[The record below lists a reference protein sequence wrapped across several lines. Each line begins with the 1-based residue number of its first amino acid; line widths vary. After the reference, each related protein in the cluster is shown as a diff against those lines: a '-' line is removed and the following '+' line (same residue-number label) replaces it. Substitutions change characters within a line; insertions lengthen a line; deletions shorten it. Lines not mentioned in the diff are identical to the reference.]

1 MVSTMKRRNIGALIT
16 GLLLLIIGVGFIGEA
31 THLWNF
37 NLFFPGWWTLFIIIP
52 AFSATVGQGFHTG
65 NVAWLIFGVLMLLAC
80 QDWFKSFM
88 SWQLFLGIFIVYWGL
103 VIVIKFAMGP
113 KQKQIR
119 QEYPSISGQYN
130 STGAVSAAP
139 QEGYCAAGDPDSNPS
154 YTAILS
160 GNTVK
165 NCSRNLESVHVEAIM
180 GGVDLDLS
188 DAVVTHDIQVTAT
201 AILGG
206 IDIIVPRNV
215 KVVMRSVPIL
225 GGCDNTAASLPV
237 DADAPTVYFDCTAVL
252 GGVDLK

>member
-1 MVSTMKRRNIGALIT
+1 MKRRNIGALIT

-52 AFSATVGQGFHTG
+52 AFSAIVGQGFHTG

-130 STGAVSAAP
+130 STGAVS
-139 QEGYCAAGDPDSNPS
+139 G
-154 YTAILS
+154 
-160 GNTVK
+160 
-165 NCSRNLESVHVEAIM
+165 
-180 GGVDLDLS
+180 
-188 DAVVTHDIQVTAT
+188 
-201 AILGG
+201 
-206 IDIIVPRNV
+206 
-215 KVVMRSVPIL
+215 
-225 GGCDNTAASLPV
+225 
-237 DADAPTVYFDCTAVL
+237 CTAGRL
-252 GGVDLK
+252 LRRRGS

>member
-1 MVSTMKRRNIGALIT
+1 MKRRNVGALIT

-52 AFSATVGQGFHTG
+52 AFSSIVGQGFRSG

-103 VIVIKFAMGP
+103 VIVIRFVMGP
-113 KQKQIR
+113 KKKPIK
-119 QEYPSISGQYN
+119 QEYLPASEQYN
-130 STGAVSAAP
+130 SNGEPSTSAS
-139 QEGYCAAGDPDSNPS
+139 QEGYCTVGDPDSNPS

-165 NCSRNLESVHVEAIM
+165 NCSRNLESVRVEAIL
-180 GGVDLDLS
+180 GGVELDLS
-188 DAVVTHDIQVTAT
+188 DAVVNHDIRVTAT
-201 AILGG
+201 AVLGG
-206 IDIIVPRNV
+206 IDIVVPRNV
-215 KVVMRSVPIL
+215 KVVMHGVPIL
-225 GGCDNTAASLPV
+225 GGCDNNAASLPV